1 MLLFIYCRTSLLGN
15 IKSFQYISCYSL
27 SEQGER
33 TASVRCRFNTS
44 HVTLYLQLL
53 QTCIQTKKCF
63 NTSHVTL
70 YHKRSFNFFLHNGV
84 SIHLMLLFIRR
95 RSSENAQLFRVSIH
109 LMLLFISKT
118 YRRSLFP
125 NLFQYISCYS
135 LSSPSPI
142 LLFRYSSFNTSHV
155 TLYLSPVCRL
165 FIPDVVSI
173 HLMLLFI
180 LWQEL

>member
-1 MLLFIYCRTSLLGN
+1 MLLFIQFTQDIFNSDYRFNTSHVTLYPAPHFPLAL
-15 IKSFQYISCYSL
+15 C
-27 SEQGER
+27 
-33 TASVRCRFNTS
+33 TPCFNTS